1 MYFNYD
7 IDENLIKLANSVEKE
22 LALEFQ
28 KCEEISLLNSAKVL
42 SAFQKHRVSTNDFLE
57 ITGYGFTDDGRDK
70 LESIYADIFKAEDA
84 LVRAQI
90 MSGTHALALTFF
102 GLLKHGDT
110 MISISGDPYDSLK
123 SVIGFEGD
131 SNNSLIKNGVKY
143 EQIELVNDNFDI
155 LTIQKR
161 LSKKDVRLVE
171 IQRSRGYSQRK
182 SLSIEKIE
190 KVCKAIREVNNEVI
204 IMVDNCYGDLVEDR
218 EPTEVGADIIVGSL
232 MKNLGGGLA
241 KTGGYIV
248 GKKDLIRDIAD
259 RFSAPCLGKNIGANL
274 NQNLNFYKGLYLA
287 PNAVKNSLKT
297 MIFAS
302 AILEKLGYNVDPKF
316 NEHRTD
322 IIQTITLNTPDNLVN
337 FCQGIQF
344 GSPVDSFVTPI
355 PAPMDGYP
363 HEEVMAG
370 GSFISGSTI
379 ELSCDGPMVAPYTG
393 YMQGGLTYE
402 YGKLGI
408 LIALDKIIKNNN

>member
-1 MYFNYD
+1 MYYNYD
-7 IDENLIKLANSVEKE
+7 INEKLIDLAEKVENKIKN
-22 LALEFQ
+22 EFQ
-28 KCEEISLLNSAKVL
+28 KVDNICMLNSAKVL
-42 SAFQKHRVSTNDFLE
+42 SAFQKYRVSTNDFME
-57 ITGYGFTDDGRDK
+57 VTGYGFTDDGRDK
-70 LESIYADIFKAEDA
+70 LEKIYAEIFKAEDA
-84 LVRAQI
+84 LVRSQI
-90 MSGTHALALTFF
+90 MSGTHALSLTFF

-110 MISISGDPYDSLK
+110 FISITGEPYDSLK
-123 SVIGFEGD
+123 TIIGFEGE
-131 SNNSLIKNGVKY
+131 SRNSLMKNGIKY
-143 EQIELVNDNFDI
+143 EQIDLIDNDFDI
-155 LTIQKR
+155 PTIVERLQKN
-161 LSKKDVRLVE
+161 DVKLVE

-182 SLSIEKIE
+182 SLSIAKIE
-190 KVCKAIREVNNEVI
+190 KVCKAIREVNTDVI
-204 IMVDNCYGDLVEDR
+204 IMVDNCYGDLVEEK
-218 EPTEVGADIIVGSL
+218 EPIEVGADLIVGSL

-248 GKKDLIRDIAD
+248 GNRTLIEDISE

-302 AILEKLGYNVDPKF
+302 AMLEELGYNVEPKY

-322 IIQTITLNTPDNLVN
+322 IIQTITLNDPDKLVN
-337 FCQGIQF
+337 FCKGIQF

-363 HEEVMAG
+363 NDEVMAG

-379 ELSCDGPMVAPYTG
+379 ELSCDGPMVEPFAG

-408 LIALDKIIKNNN
+408 LIALNEVMKEKD

>member
-1 MYFNYD
+1 MYYNYD
-7 IDENLIKLANSVEKE
+7 IDEKLISLADEVEKKIE
-22 LALEFQ
+22 PQFKKA
-28 KCEEISLLNSAKVL
+28 EEICLLNSAKVL
-42 SAFQKHRVSTNDFLE
+42 GAFQKHRVSTNDFME
-57 ITGYGFTDDGRDK
+57 VTGYGFTDDGRDK
-70 LESIYADIFKAEDA
+70 LEKIYADIFKVEDS

-102 GLLKHGDT
+102 GLLKSGDT
-110 MISISGDPYDSLK
+110 LISITGEPYDSLK

-131 SNNSLIKNGVKY
+131 SNNSLIKRGVKY
-143 EQIELVNDNFDI
+143 EQIELINNDFDI
-155 LTIQKR
+155 PTIQKR
-161 LSKKDVRLVE
+161 LKSDDVRIVE

-190 KVCKAIREVNNEVI
+190 RVCSAIREVNKDVI

-218 EPTEVGADIIVGSL
+218 EPTEVGADLIVGSL

-248 GKKDLIRDIAD
+248 GKQDLIRDIAD
-259 RFSAPCLGKNIGANL
+259 VFSAPCLGKNIGANL

-287 PNAVKNSLKT
+287 PNAVKNSIKT

-302 AILEKLGYNVDPKF
+302 AILDRLGYDVDPKF
-316 NEHRTD
+316 DEHRTD
-322 IIQTITLNTPDNLVN
+322 IIQTINLNKPESLVD
-337 FCQGIQF
+337 FCKGIQF

-363 HEEVMAG
+363 HDEVMAG

-379 ELSCDGPMVAPYTG
+379 ELSCDGPMVAPFTG

-408 LIALDKIIKNNN
+408 LIALNEVLKNK